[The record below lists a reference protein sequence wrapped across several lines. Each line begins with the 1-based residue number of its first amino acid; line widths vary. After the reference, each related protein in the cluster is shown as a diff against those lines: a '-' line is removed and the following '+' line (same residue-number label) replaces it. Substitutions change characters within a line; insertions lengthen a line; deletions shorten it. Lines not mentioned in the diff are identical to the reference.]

1 MDLSGDWL
9 ATVANDDVRRFGL
22 GPDDRGLNWE
32 QVQVPGHWRDHPA
45 FADSDGPVMYRRN
58 WILKV

>member
-9 ATVANDDVRRFGL
+9 ATVADDDVRRFGL

-32 QVQVPGHWRDHPA
+32 HVRVP
-45 FADSDGPVMYRRN
+45 VN
-58 WILKV
+58 LKKPSASAETAR